1 MEKKIFDIQE
11 RIQTEKKRR
20 RTLGDVNYFFC
31 REKENR
37 DLKGEKRKGKMENVK
52 VNTNTQTEL

>member
-1 MEKKIFDIQE
+1 M
-11 RIQTEKKRR
+11 
-20 RTLGDVNYFFC
+20 GDVNYFFC

-37 DLKGEKRKGKMENVK
+37 DLKGEKISWKGKMENVK